1 MKEIAAT
8 EKIQSQRF
16 HQAISQYYKHFCV
29 WNVLKFRVEE
39 LSQKRNKKSRFKSK
53 STQLQRSY
61 NIVDLSVSH
70 CYGDTNFVDITHT
83 PHGVRVLGLFVR
95 YYRNQTFTLQ
105 GIQSI
110 RFINYYI
117 KI

>member
-8 EKIQSQRF
+8 EKIESQRF

-39 LSQKRNKKSRFKSK
+39 LSQKKPKKSRFKSK
-53 STQLQRSY
+53 TTQLQRSY

-70 CYGDTNFVDITHT
+70 CYGDTNFVEHHAHPTWRSGIGAFCKVLQKPNFLPYKEFNQSNLLIIT
-83 PHGVRVLGLFVR
+83 
-95 YYRNQTFTLQ
+95 
-105 GIQSI
+105 
-110 RFINYYI
+110 
-117 KI
+117 